1 MSGFCIGCFFF
12 IKMMTDEAKITNTI
26 ARRNYFKILLEYVYN
41 ALKSNDILP
50 MSVADAID
58 NESGAGATSV
68 VISVTSNDL
77 NEHSTKLHK
86 LIS

>member
-12 IKMMTDEAKITNTI
+12 IKMRTDEAKITNTI

-41 ALKSNDILP
+41 ALKSNDVLP
-50 MSVADAID
+50 VSVADAID
-58 NESGAGATSV
+58 NESVAV
-68 VISVTSNDL
+68 VISVTINDL

>member
-1 MSGFCIGCFFF
+1 VGFALAVFFHQ
-12 IKMMTDEAKITNTI
+12 DEDGRSETNTI

-41 ALKSNDILP
+41 ALKSNDVLP
-50 MSVADAID
+50 VSVADAID

-68 VISVTSNDL
+68 VISVTINDL
-77 NEHSTKLHK
+77 NEYSTKLHK